1 MGRVTAHWGP
11 AQAPAVRARARVA
24 DLGAYLGELRR
35 RSLMQKNPKDRLN
48 GQAAIKHPWI
58 QTLSKLHQVAR
69 GTTTTG
75 TQQQQE
81 YFVPPSTQDNI
92 INDINNNNN
101 KMQGNPADEL
111 ARHGEIV
118 ESLQSFSQARS
129 INSRAVNSGG

>member
-58 QTLSKLHQVAR
+58 QTLSTLHQVTR

-75 TQQQQE
+75 TQQQHPWIQTL
-81 YFVPPSTQDNI
+81 STLHQVTRGTDLN
-92 INDINNNNN
+92 
-101 KMQGNPADEL
+101 ADTTT
-111 ARHGEIV
+111 A
-118 ESLQSFSQARS
+118 
-129 INSRAVNSGG
+129 